1 MNLPRPF
8 VALAL
13 LLFAPLTLAVTQNAP
28 PGDAA
33 RKQQEVTANAKLD
46 RVKQQ
51 IVALAAAQKQTATQR
66 DVLDG
71 EIAQA
76 SQALAKAAA
85 RREQAAA
92 ALQASEQKLVALQA
106 AVSTQQARLA
116 QRREALGALLRA
128 AYALGPDSDLRVLLG
143 DADLAHLLR
152 ALAYSQYFQRQR
164 LAQIQSLLATLK
176 QLHAQQAA
184 LAAQQQQLAQA
195 QDAAQASEQAQRD
208 ARGKLQGLRALAAA
222 RYRDQG
228 DKLAA
233 LAQQMRD
240 LQSLLARLRDIFA
253 DIPKQL
259 PGNVPFAQLRGHLP
273 WPLTG
278 SARAWQGG
286 LLIAPGAHS
295 KVRAVANGRVAY
307 ADWLRGFG
315 MLVVVDQGDG
325 WITLYGNNESLLVQV
340 GDWVSPGQVIAT
352 AGTPAAGFD
361 GVYFALR
368 HAGQPVDPRTW
379 LTPR

>member
-1 MNLPRPF
+1 MNLPRSC
-8 VALAL
+8 VVLAL
-13 LLFAPLTLAVTQNAP
+13 LLLAPLALAVTQNAP

-33 RKQQEVTANAKLD
+33 RKQEEAVANARLD
-46 RVKQQ
+46 QVKQQ
-51 IVALAAAQKQTATQR
+51 IAAMAAAQQQTATQR
-66 DVLDG
+66 DALDG

-76 SQALAKAAA
+76 SQALAKAATL
-85 RREQAAA
+85 REQTVA
-92 ALQASEQKLVALQA
+92 ALRASQQKLVALQTVVNA
-106 AVSTQQARLA
+106 QQAHLA
-116 QRREALGALLRA
+116 RQREALGALLRA

-143 DADLAHLLR
+143 DADLAHLTR
-152 ALAYSQYFQRQR
+152 ALVYSQYFQRQR
-164 LAQIQSLLATLK
+164 LAQIHTLLMALK
-176 QLHAQQAA
+176 LLQTQQAA
-184 LAAQQQQLAQA
+184 LAAQQQLLVQA
-195 QDAAQASEQAQRD
+195 QSAAQAGALAQRE
-208 ARGKLQGLRALAAA
+208 ARSRLQGLRAQAAA

-233 LAQQMRD
+233 LAHQSRD

-273 WPLTG
+273 WPLSG
-278 SARAWQGG
+278 NARAWQGG
-286 LLIAPGAHS
+286 LLIAPGTHS

-340 GDWVSPGQVIAT
+340 GDWVSPGQVIAA

-368 HAGQPVDPRTW
+368 HAGQPVDPRAW
-379 LTPR
+379 LTPH